1 MRNGLRSL
9 VVIAAAVAAIL
20 ALPAAA
26 QAAPTTVGYD
36 VSHPQCGYPLPSARA
51 FGIVGVNGG
60 TSIKANPCLATQL
73 AWAWKSNGSVRAQPK
88 AQLYLNTANPGEVR
102 DQVTTWPA
110 SGSTPYGTCDGEN
123 TLACSWQYGWE
134 RAQNSVVNFFT
145 HAAQEARVD
154 GRPASYT
161 WWLDVETANTWQAST
176 TEGQVRNRASL
187 EGMTAYLLG
196 RGGTVGLYSTG
207 RQWSQIVGTV
217 PTSSNLAG
225 RNSWLAGATTLSGA
239 RANCAKPPLTPRGRV
254 TLAQYVVSGW
264 DRNHSCV

>member
-1 MRNGLRSL
+1 
-9 VVIAAAVAAIL
+9 
-20 ALPAAA
+20 
-26 QAAPTTVGYD
+26 
-36 VSHPQCGYPLPSARA
+36 
-51 FGIVGVNGG
+51 
-60 TSIKANPCLATQL
+60 
-73 AWAWKSNGSVRAQPK
+73 
-88 AQLYLNTANPGEVR
+88 VR

-110 SGSTPYGTCDGEN
+110 SGATPYGTCDGEN

-134 RAQNSVVNFFT
+134 RAQNSVVSFFT
-145 HAAQEARVD
+145 PAAQEARVD
-154 GRPASYT
+154 GRASSYR

-176 TEGQVRNRASL
+176 ADGRARNRASL

-207 RQWSQIVGTV
+207 MQWSRIVGTV

-225 RNSWLAGATTLSGA
+225 RNSWLAGASTLSGA
-239 RANCAKPPLTPRGRV
+239 RATCTRAALTPRGRV